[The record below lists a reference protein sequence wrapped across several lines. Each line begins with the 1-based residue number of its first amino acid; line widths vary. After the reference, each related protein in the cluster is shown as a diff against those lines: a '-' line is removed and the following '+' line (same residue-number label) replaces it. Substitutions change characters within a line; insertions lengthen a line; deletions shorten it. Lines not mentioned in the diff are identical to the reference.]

1 MANAVTGNTG
11 QEFYYI
17 QDILKDFYAPAIVN
31 QVYKK
36 APLWAQVEK
45 LASPFYGKQLII
57 PVQTAF
63 TEAVGARTAYDYSLP
78 TAQKNSYDQAVLKM
92 KRLYGRIQVDGFSI
106 ESAKGKGGWVD
117 ILSAETKGVA
127 NAFAMDMD
135 RQVMGRGDGVI
146 GHVASTSGSTILVDN
161 PLGITEATSAR
172 WFRAGMVIDGVDISE
187 TPDVKDLDGL
197 TISSIDTTTGTLTM
211 SASTGISDLADG
223 DYLYRAGVWSATA
236 ANIGEIMGIDGIIDS
251 GNPIGTDFEGISRT
265 ATGGEIWQAYE
276 NSTSTVISETAIQ
289 EMLDA
294 IDNRTDGEPVDL
306 ILTTQTLR
314 NKLIDLLRADRQIS
328 SMELKGG
335 WKALKYIGGPM
346 GELPIMT
353 HKNCPPGYMYFIALP
368 HLKFYT
374 LSKLVWDNKG
384 GGIVKPVA
392 GYDAYEAWFKMYC
405 NLGTDCSNAF
415 GKHTAFTTS

>member
-1 MANAVTGNTG
+1 MAG
-11 QEFYYI
+11 QEFQYI
-17 QDILKDFYAPAIVN
+17 QDILKEFYAPAIVN

-45 LASPFYGKQLII
+45 LASPFYGKRVVI

-63 TEAVGARTAYDYSLP
+63 TEAVGARVANNYALP
-78 TAQKNSYDQAVLKM
+78 TASKNTYDQAYVYM

-106 ESAKGKGGWVD
+106 DSAQGKGGWVD
-117 ILSAETKGVA
+117 IVSAETKGVA
-127 NAFAMDMD
+127 NAFAIDMD
-135 RQVMGRGDGVI
+135 RQCMGRGDGVI
-146 GHVASTSGSTILVDN
+146 GHVAEVSGSTITVDN
-161 PLGITEATSAR
+161 PLGITEASTAR
-172 WFRAGMVIDGVDISE
+172 WFRQGMV
-187 TPDVKDLDGL
+187 LDGIDITDNGKDVDSL
-197 TISSIDTTTGTLTM
+197 TISSISTNVLTM
-211 SASTGISDLADG
+211 SASTGISNLADG
-223 DYLYRAGVWSATA
+223 DYLTREDVWSSTA

-265 ATGGEIWQAYE
+265 GTGGDVWQSYE
-276 NSTSTVISETAIQ
+276 NGTTTVISETAIQ

-294 IDNRTDGEPVDL
+294 IDNRTDGESVDL
-306 ILTTQTLR
+306 LMTTQTLR
-314 NKLIDLLRADRQIS
+314 NKLIDILRSDRQINT
-328 SMELKGG
+328 MDLKGG
-335 WKALKYIGGPM
+335 WKALKYVGGPM

-353 HKNCPPGYMYFIALP
+353 HKFCPPGYMYFIALP

-405 NLGTDCSNAF
+405 NLGTDCPNAM
-415 GKHTAFTTS
+415 GKATAFTTA